1 MQQAETLTQPSVEPP
16 PTVDTQS
23 IVLPDYRRA
32 ANSTHTCVFP
42 ICNSTSFHGVSDKL
56 RAIVL
61 HNHHYYLP
69 KLARVC
75 SQHLSS
81 NSWDTLYSSDNSLE
95 TFSVDQIQHVFSMV
109 NAFNPSL
116 DFDNIDDMDE
126 RVFEYWIGLTK
137 EKFNILIWGSPTY
150 LPIEKRTLKPSC
162 FSIKNEN
169 GRFRCEDFHIGAS
182 AASNFRKYDGQ
193 CEGDFMSRFCTKTR
207 WYRAFKS

>member
-32 ANSTHTCVFP
+32 ANTCVFP

-61 HNHHYYLP
+61 HNHHYYLS

-75 SQHLSS
+75 SQHLTS

-95 TFSVDQIQHVFSMV
+95 TFTVDQIQHVFSMV
-109 NAFNPSL
+109 NAFYPSL

-126 RVFEYWIGLTK
+126 RVFEYWIGLSK
-137 EKFNILIWGSPTY
+137 EKFNILIGEVPRIS
-150 LPIEKRTLKPSC
+150 
-162 FSIKNEN
+162 
-169 GRFRCEDFHIGAS
+169 
-182 AASNFRKYDGQ
+182 
-193 CEGDFMSRFCTKTR
+193 
-207 WYRAFKS
+207 